1 MCCSRPEERLSENA
15 RAAAVMLQRAKR
27 VISVSEMTATLAFG
41 DLAAKK
47 INLTKKM
54 AETLLKDGK
63 TYASGIF
70 SEKTGKTYDAYIVLE
85 DDGQRS
91 AYKLEFSKEN
101 RK

>member
-1 MCCSRPEERLSENA
+1 
-15 RAAAVMLQRAKR
+15 
-27 VISVSEMTATLAFG
+27 
-41 DLAAKK
+41 
-47 INLTKKM
+47 M
-54 AETLLKDGK
+54 AEALLKGGK
-63 TYASGIF
+63 TYTSGIF

>member
-1 MCCSRPEERLSENA
+1 
-15 RAAAVMLQRAKR
+15 
-27 VISVSEMTATLAFG
+27 
-41 DLAAKK
+41 
-47 INLTKKM
+47 M
-54 AETLLKDGK
+54 AESLLKDGK

-91 AYKLEFSKEN
+91 AYKLEFSKES